1 MQSLQDIND
10 WILAEDL
17 NSLSLFLKD
26 GKKILNE
33 FERSRREIGK
43 GLKKDASAS
52 NFIPFLK
59 IGGTTLEDSKGIF
72 PARLASIVLI
82 LNYSCNRGIH

>member
-1 MQSLQDIND
+1 MKSLRDIND
-10 WILAEDL
+10 RILTEDL
-17 NSLSLFLKD
+17 NSLSQFLKD

-52 NFIPFLK
+52 TFIPFLK
-59 IGGTTLEDSKGIF
+59 IEGSTLEDSKGIV

-82 LNYSCNRGIH
+82 LNYLCNRSIH